1 MSVIILL
8 CIPGVVS
15 LKVWHNPLDWLP
27 EETPIKVAFD
37 SMDENIGGTASVQIL
52 VDGHTENGV
61 KDLELLQGLDK
72 LGAHIRAYED
82 PVLGPIV
89 GNSVSLATVLKE
101 LNQAYHGNDPEYYR
115 LPDSQAGA
123 SQLIQTFEN
132 SGKENMEKIVVGDLS
147 RTQMTIRIKWL
158 EATSYLGLTDYI
170 QEGIDTY
177 IPKTA
182 TARPTGSVYSL
193 VSTIGQLVKDL
204 IASFG
209 VAFVLITLIMMGLLR
224 SIKLG
229 LIAMV
234 PNLLPIATIMSIMS
248 VTDIP
253 IDMNTLLIA
262 SISIGLAV
270 DDTIHLLHH
279 FKVNYEATGNLELAL
294 RRAMSHSGRAIIS
307 TSVILTLGFFCFMA
321 ADMLNVFRFGLLVG
335 LTAMLALLI
344 DLFFSPALIRTF
356 YARRAQP
363 TETTHESTSN

>member
-1 MSVIILL
+1 M
-8 CIPGVVS
+8 
-15 LKVWHNPLDWLP
+15 
-27 EETPIKVAFD
+27 
-37 SMDENIGGTASVQIL
+37 
-52 VDGHTENGV
+52 
-61 KDLELLQGLDK
+61 
-72 LGAHIRAYED
+72 
-82 PVLGPIV
+82 
-89 GNSVSLATVLKE
+89 KE

-229 LIAMV
+229 LIAMG
-234 PNLLPIATIMSIMS
+234 PTLLPIATIMSIMS

-279 FKVNYEATGNLELAL
+279 QGEL
-294 RRAMSHSGRAIIS
+294 RS
-307 TSVILTLGFFCFMA
+307 
-321 ADMLNVFRFGLLVG
+321 
-335 LTAMLALLI
+335 
-344 DLFFSPALIRTF
+344 
-356 YARRAQP
+356 Q
-363 TETTHESTSN
+363 